1 MNIVPDTTRLVS
13 LEILLKKQLEKSGLF
28 PVPLLVNCFLGEVLI
43 ILVDF
48 PKNHFLNLKQ
58 LESYIYTILAAEN
71 LSEAYYI
78 EIYYCLNGQY
88 CCLDLQEEPSL
99 LDIILWQFFYKI
111 LGINWLKK
119 TIENIANNFKSN
131 QLSWLVIGT
140 SIGSLIILG
149 TIYGLTLACLF
160 DKCPQISQAK
170 KLSDHAYILLNDFDS
185 APDLMKAKTRLE
197 EAISLLQVVP
207 FWSTYY
213 QKSHSLHN
221 KYQQQLDDLL
231 LFMSA
236 KEKANKALSLS
247 QNYPLS
253 IEQLEIVK
261 KQWEEA
267 IKSLKNM
274 KSNTISRE
282 LVTNNYQIYQN
293 ALTRINDK
301 ISLEEKA
308 KISIKIAK
316 KSAELAKSREKSAQN
331 LSDFQLVYSTWGT
344 AIKKLQEISST
355 TNSYQSSRVLLKIYL
370 SNKIRV
376 EKRKQQEEVALKI
389 YNKANHNAKLAQIS
403 EQKNQWSKAVN
414 YWNVA
419 TTYIK
424 KVPKNSLQG
433 NKVQPLISA
442 YLLSLNQAKKNLKE
456 IIESQNIISEL
467 DAMCSKK
474 TKICQYEITEKLIQM
489 KLDSRYLE
497 QLWTIALQAKAQA
510 NLQVQVELLN
520 HISTFE
526 HRLQKIS
533 NQTGKSIEV
542 YNAQG
547 NLMTVYHRQQ

>member
-1 MNIVPDTTRLVS
+1 MNILPDTTRLVS

-140 SIGSLIILG
+140 SIGSIIISG
-149 TIYGLTLACLF
+149 TIYGLTRPCLF

-170 KLSDHAYILLNDFDS
+170 KLSNHAYILLNDFDS
-185 APDLMKAKTRLE
+185 DPDLIKAKTRLE

-207 FWSTYY
+207 FWSNYY
-213 QKSHSLHN
+213 EKSHSLHN

-236 KEKANKALSLS
+236 KEKSKKALSLS

-274 KSNTISRE
+274 KSNTFSRE

-301 ISLEEKA
+301 LM
-308 KISIKIAK
+308 
-316 KSAELAKSREKSAQN
+316 
-331 LSDFQLVYSTWGT
+331 
-344 AIKKLQEISST
+344 
-355 TNSYQSSRVLLKIYL
+355 
-370 SNKIRV
+370 
-376 EKRKQQEEVALKI
+376 
-389 YNKANHNAKLAQIS
+389 
-403 EQKNQWSKAVN
+403 QKV
-414 YWNVA
+414 
-419 TTYIK
+419 
-424 KVPKNSLQG
+424 
-433 NKVQPLISA
+433 
-442 YLLSLNQAKKNLKE
+442 
-456 IIESQNIISEL
+456 
-467 DAMCSKK
+467 M
-474 TKICQYEITEKLIQM
+474 
-489 KLDSRYLE
+489 R
-497 QLWTIALQAKAQA
+497 
-510 NLQVQVELLN
+510 
-520 HISTFE
+520 
-526 HRLQKIS
+526 
-533 NQTGKSIEV
+533 
-542 YNAQG
+542 
-547 NLMTVYHRQQ
+547 

>member
-185 APDLMKAKTRLE
+185 DPDLMKAKTRLE

-213 QKSHSLHN
+213 EKSHSLHN

-389 YNKANHNAKLAQIS
+389 YNKANYNAKLAQIS